1 MVSTGTRDSRGIA
14 ERICGS
20 IASLQSHLMQ
30 THFTGLDEEIRI
42 QFHSAIG
49 VGVDTDHPAL
59 EQVGIELVIPGA
71 VQAICYVDALG
82 VPANL
87 DHLGATQ
94 QPTFVLGVSFLT
106 GDTADLD
113 LADELWIER
122 IRNIILM
129 EFAGSPAGNIQEAV
143 V

>member
-1 MVSTGTRDSRGIA
+1 
-14 ERICGS
+14 
-20 IASLQSHLMQ
+20 MQ

-71 VQAICYVDALG
+71 VQAIRYVDALG
-82 VPANL
+82 VPADL

-113 LADELWIER
+113 LADKLWIER
-122 IRNIILM
+122 IKNLILI
-129 EFAGSPAGNIQEAV
+129 EIPRSPARNLPEAV